1 MSPLPLISQGS
12 LINLINLFEL
22 NNSKPVSFFS
32 IIISFSLLM
41 FETLQKTT
49 KLFHNK
55 LFSLKSFST

>member
-12 LINLINLFEL
+12 LINLINLLEF

-49 KLFHNK
+49 EA
-55 LFSLKSFST
+55 FS